1 MERFDYSLSSDLHMD
16 HAHAHRLSVMD
27 WERRILIAGNL
38 GNGLGNFKFVEK
50 LARKGHQV
58 LACDGNHEHYANKRA
73 GRSIRETEDRFYE
86 MMAAAATMQKPT
98 QPRALRIRDGLYLII
113 VNGWYQVADAGHW
126 KNYMSDGELV
136 GCASEVNDAAK
147 RHAEYVAEQL
157 SKMDEGSKAIVVT
170 HTAPCEASL
179 DPKYLGSDGN
189 QYYWNPMMEQVM
201 AFNAERILRW
211 HHGHTHAA
219 VNVVRHGVPIITN
232 PRGYPR
238 ENPEWRPLPQTA

>member
-16 HAHAHRLSVMD
+16 HAHPHRLSVMD
-27 WERRILIAGNL
+27 WDRNIIIAGDL

-50 LARKGHQV
+50 LARKGHRV

-86 MMAAAATMQKPT
+86 MMATAGRMQAPT
-98 QPRALRIRDGLYLII
+98 QPRALRVSDGLYLII

-136 GCASEVNDAAK
+136 GCASEVNDTAK
-147 RHAEYVAEQL
+147 RHADFVGEELVKL
-157 SKMDEGSKAIVVT
+157 PHDSKAIVVT

-179 DPKYLGSDGN
+179 DPKYLGSEGN
-189 QYYWNPMMEQVM
+189 QYYWNPMMEHVLVTC
-201 AFNAERILRW
+201 ADRILRW

-219 VNVVRHGVPIITN
+219 VNVRHAGVPIVTN
-232 PRGYPR
+232 PRGYPS
-238 ENPEWRPLPQTA
+238 EAGGWAPLPQSA